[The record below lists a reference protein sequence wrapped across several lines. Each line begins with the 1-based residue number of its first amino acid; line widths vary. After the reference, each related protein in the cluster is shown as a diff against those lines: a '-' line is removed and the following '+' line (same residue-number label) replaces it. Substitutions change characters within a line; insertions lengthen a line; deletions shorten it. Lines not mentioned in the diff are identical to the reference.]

1 MPEFARQ
8 LAVDRPLQVAI
19 RDQRIE
25 LGWAAVGDTL
35 DRVANRL
42 LAPDMS
48 GELGDERRVAV
59 FAENSVETALAH
71 LGGLLGSTSTVP
83 VNFHLTADEAAYILI
98 DSASAIVFVGPET
111 VDRALAAAT
120 VAHEATGRRPT
131 VIGWRCDGRADVVE
145 WAAWVAGGRSGDP
158 PLDVVP
164 RPNLLYTSGTTG
176 RPKGTELPPS
186 MFAGGPTMA
195 QHLEALKL
203 NRFAAF
209 GTHLVVGPMYH
220 TGPLS
225 GMRLLVAGIPSVILD
240 RFDAEGTLAAIHS
253 ARTETAVMVP
263 THFVRLLALPD
274 DVKAKYDVSSMQLV
288 AHTGAACPVEV
299 KRAMIQWWGPIFVDA
314 YGATEVGTT
323 CSITSEE
330 WLEHPGSVGRAVPPF
345 QALVIDEDG
354 GEVAPMVEG
363 RLYFRDATGRGIIY
377 PNDADKTAAAHIAPG
392 VFTLGEIGYVDHD
405 GYVFITDRFSDMVVS
420 GGSNIYPA
428 EAEQVLI
435 QHPGVADVAC
445 VGVPHAEMGE
455 QLKALVIATD
465 PAAPPD
471 SQQLIAFCRERLSHY
486 KCPRSVDFVDD
497 LGRTAMGKIDKRKLR
512 ARFWRDG
519 E

>member
-48 GELGDERRVAV
+48 AELGDERRVAV

-220 TGPLS
+220 TGPL
-225 GMRLLVAGIPSVILD
+225 
-240 RFDAEGTLAAIHS
+240 
-253 ARTETAVMVP
+253 
-263 THFVRLLALPD
+263 
-274 DVKAKYDVSSMQLV
+274 
-288 AHTGAACPVEV
+288 
-299 KRAMIQWWGPIFVDA
+299 
-314 YGATEVGTT
+314 
-323 CSITSEE
+323 
-330 WLEHPGSVGRAVPPF
+330 
-345 QALVIDEDG
+345 
-354 GEVAPMVEG
+354 
-363 RLYFRDATGRGIIY
+363 
-377 PNDADKTAAAHIAPG
+377 
-392 VFTLGEIGYVDHD
+392 
-405 GYVFITDRFSDMVVS
+405 
-420 GGSNIYPA
+420 
-428 EAEQVLI
+428 
-435 QHPGVADVAC
+435 
-445 VGVPHAEMGE
+445 
-455 QLKALVIATD
+455 
-465 PAAPPD
+465 
-471 SQQLIAFCRERLSHY
+471 
-486 KCPRSVDFVDD
+486 
-497 LGRTAMGKIDKRKLR
+497 
-512 ARFWRDG
+512 
-519 E
+519 